1 MKCKDCGREII
12 RIETYGDKAVC
23 NADPVTYWLSGHPNT
38 GILTPNG
45 KTVYC
50 VLKGEPEKA
59 HGIGYTMHT
68 CFQEES

>member
-1 MKCKDCGREII
+1 MKCKQCEREII
-12 RIETYGDKAVC
+12 RIDTMHGEAIC
-23 NADPVTYWLSGHPNT
+23 NAAPVSYWLSSHPNT
-38 GILTPNG
+38 SILTPNG